1 MVWGD
6 GRRGEPE
13 ADALACL
20 ALFFIGGFR
29 GRGDLRR
36 NMKDRG
42 GEWKRCGEVGVRG
55 LDGWTQTAGRVVSS
69 FLQV

>member
-6 GRRGEPE
+6 GRRGELE

-29 GRGDLRR
+29 GRGDLRQGER
-36 NMKDRG
+36 KICRTEEESGNAG
-42 GEWKRCGEVGVRG
+42 GAE
-55 LDGWTQTAGRVVSS
+55 S
-69 FLQV
+69 